1 MGVNVAPMIPG
12 LGDEDVALVLEAAAA
27 AGATRAGFVFLR
39 LPGPVATVFEERVR
53 EALPLRA
60 ERILSRVREAR
71 GGKLYDS
78 RWGKR
83 QKGEGVYAEQARAV
97 FDATCRR
104 LGLNAA
110 ERAPARDTFARPP
123 RAGEQLRLM

>member
-1 MGVNVAPMIPG
+1 VNVAPLIPG
-12 LGDEDVALVLEAAAA
+12 VGDEDMALVLTAVAE
-27 AGATRAGFVFLR
+27 AGARRAGFVFLR
-39 LPGPVATVFEERVR
+39 LPGPVANVFEQRVR

-60 ERILSRVREAR
+60 ERILARVREAR

-83 QKGEGVYAEQARAV
+83 QQGEGVYAEQARAV

-104 LGLNAA
+104 LGLNAR
-110 ERAPARDTFARPP
+110 ERASRGRTFARPP
-123 RAGEQLRLM
+123 KAGDQLSLI